1 MWQKLLES
9 AAGVT
14 NRRWIYY
21 KVWEVLQSVT
31 RSYYKVWQV
40 LITKCD
46 NYYKARRNTIKWIII
61 RFSFNIRIIKS
72 YQKTTVYQKPNLSKD
87 FWNYLIIVLPFLS
100 FYGIGHAYLLKT
112 SITQNKKRRPLLYV
126 LISCISARLL
136 PEILSMK
143 DEYTLRFWNVLIIV
157 LHRLLACRWFGVG
170 V

>member
-9 AAGVT
+9 AA
-14 NRRWIYY
+14 
-21 KVWEVLQSVT
+21 EVLQGVT

-61 RFSFNIRIIKS
+61 RFSFNILFIKS
-72 YQKTTVYQKPNLSKD
+72 HQKTTAYQKPNLSKD
-87 FWNYLIIVLPFLS
+87 FWNYLVIVLPFLS

-136 PEILSMK
+136 PVSMK
-143 DEYTLRFWNVLIIV
+143 DEYILRFWNVLIIV
-157 LHRLLACRWFGVG
+157 LHRLSACRWFGVG